1 MRIVFAA
8 VAALGLM
15 LAMTPTAEAGHRG
28 HGVHGGSVFKGH
40 FGKHRR
46 HGRFRHGRHRH
57 RRGYS
62 SGAIV
67 VGAILG
73 GLVIGHL
80 LTRPYPRDYA
90 SQRTARVGPVPAAP
104 PAGLGDCKPTT
115 GTQRTASGRTALM
128 AGTWCT
134 DAAGR
139 GFIVNDSVRF
149 IGYLD

>member
-1 MRIVFAA
+1 MRILLAA
-8 VAALGLM
+8 VAALSLM
-15 LAMTPTAEAGHRG
+15 LAMTPPTEAGHRG
-28 HGVHGGSVFKGH
+28 HGVHGGVVFKGS

-46 HGRFRHGRHRH
+46 HGHRRHGRRGK
-57 RRGYS
+57 RRGFS

-67 VGAILG
+67 AGAILG

-90 SQRTARVGPVPAAP
+90 SRRPARVGPVPAAP
-104 PAGLGDCKPTT
+104 PAGLGNCKPTT

-139 GFIVNDSVRF
+139 GFILNDSVRF
-149 IGYLD
+149 VRYLD